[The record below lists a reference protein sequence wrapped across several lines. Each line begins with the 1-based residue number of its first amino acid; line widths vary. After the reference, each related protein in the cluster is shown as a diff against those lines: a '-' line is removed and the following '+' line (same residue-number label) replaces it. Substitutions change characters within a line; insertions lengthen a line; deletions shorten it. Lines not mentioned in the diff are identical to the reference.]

1 MIFHDVN
8 QNSEEWDALRMG
20 KATFSSYGKFMA
32 NYGKA
37 FGEPAKD
44 YALQIAMEMRTG
56 KKEEG
61 FSNEHTERG
70 HAQEPIA
77 KMLYSENFFVD
88 VSNGGFF
95 DHGRYGGSPDGLIN
109 HDGLIEIKS
118 VLRKAHFATL
128 NRGGFDPAYK
138 WQLVGALD
146 GTGRDWIDFV
156 SYCETFPPEKQL
168 IVYRS
173 DRDSFKEELQMLQER
188 RAQFLELVDSIY
200 QTV

>member
-95 DHGRYGGSPDGLIN
+95 
-109 HDGLIEIKS
+109 
-118 VLRKAHFATL
+118 
-128 NRGGFDPAYK
+128 
-138 WQLVGALD
+138 
-146 GTGRDWIDFV
+146 
-156 SYCETFPPEKQL
+156 
-168 IVYRS
+168 RS
-173 DRDSFKEELQMLQER
+173 WPIWWVTRTD
-188 RAQFLELVDSIY
+188 
-200 QTV
+200 